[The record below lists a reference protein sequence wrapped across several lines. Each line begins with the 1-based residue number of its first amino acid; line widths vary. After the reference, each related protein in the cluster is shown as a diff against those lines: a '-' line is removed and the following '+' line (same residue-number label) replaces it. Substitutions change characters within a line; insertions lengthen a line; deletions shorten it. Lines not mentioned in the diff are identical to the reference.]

1 MVQGDKGQ
9 SDSIVQQRTNVRRI
23 FNKFRS
29 WQSVAGKYQVEFD
42 ALAEG
47 VVCSKELHEEFA
59 TYLVNEDG
67 TGYVQETGQ
76 WAGLPLSLGSVE
88 DYLGCLLNLAAQ
100 RFKATGQADTKL
112 FFTCLD
118 RNSTTDS
125 ARWLRCA
132 SSRRTS
138 SPSSSSGPCTQER

>member
-67 TGYVQETGQ
+67 TGYVQEAGQ

-88 DYLGCLLNLAAQ
+88 DYLGCLLNLAAHS
-100 RFKATGQADTKL
+100 RCCANRLTLELPPPTHR
-112 FFTCLD
+112 CLLT
-118 RNSTTDS
+118 RHN
-125 ARWLRCA
+125 RVHCA
-132 SSRRTS
+132 GS
-138 SPSSSSGPCTQER
+138 CVD